1 VDTLKILLLT
11 LGGGLQHAIHVYR
24 QLAELRLEVVEGGGV
39 LINGVSVVGKGTNS
53 VVFRCRPTTGQLEL
67 ACKLRRGDATKDSLA
82 AEGQLLHL
90 ANATGVGPRIYVY
103 SRDVVAYR
111 YVDGVHVD
119 KWWKVA
125 DAEKKRAFVEEL
137 LDQAFRL
144 DRAGISHNEL
154 SRLEKHVLV
163 ERDLPVIID
172 FESATVGGGSN
183 VTQVANGLS
192 RLGLKLPL
200 EALRVYRR
208 CLCEDAYRRVLQFF
222 LDQL

>member
-1 VDTLKILLLT
+1 VDALRILLLT
-11 LGGGLQHAIHVYR
+11 LGGGVQHAIRVYR
-24 QLAELRLEVVEGGGV
+24 QLAELRLEVVEGGGL
-39 LINGVSVVGKGTNS
+39 LINGVSVAGKGTNS
-53 VVFRCRPTTGQLEL
+53 VVFRCRPTAGQMEL
-67 ACKLRRGDATKDSLA
+67 ACKLRRGDATRDSLA

-90 ANATGVGPRIYVY
+90 ANAAGVGPRIYVY
-103 SRDVVAYR
+103 ARDVVAYR

-119 KWWKVA
+119 KWWKAA
-125 DAEKKRAFVEEL
+125 DAEKKRAFVKEL

-144 DRAGISHNEL
+144 DRVGISHNEL
-154 SRLEKHVLV
+154 ARLERHVLV

-200 EALRVYRR
+200 GALRGYRW
-208 CLCEDAYRRVLQFF
+208 CLCEDAYREVLRFF

>member
-24 QLAELRLEVVEGGGV
+24 QLAGLRLEVVEGGGV

>member
-125 DAEKKRAFVEEL
+125 DVEKKTCIR
-137 LDQAFRL
+137 
-144 DRAGISHNEL
+144 
-154 SRLEKHVLV
+154 
-163 ERDLPVIID
+163 
-172 FESATVGGGSN
+172 GG
-183 VTQVANGLS
+183 A
-192 RLGLKLPL
+192 P
-200 EALRVYRR
+200 
-208 CLCEDAYRRVLQFF
+208 
-222 LDQL
+222 

>member
-1 VDTLKILLLT
+1 MDTLKILLLT
-11 LGGGLQHAIHVYR
+11 LGGGLQHAIYVYR

-67 ACKLRRGDATKDSLA
+67 ACKLRRGDATRDSLA

-119 KWWKVA
+119 RWWKVA
-125 DAEKKRAFVEEL
+125 DAERKRAFVEEL
-137 LDQAFRL
+137 FDQAFRL

-208 CLCEDAYRRVLQFF
+208 CLCEDAYRRVLRFF

>member
-1 VDTLKILLLT
+1 MDTLKILLLT

-125 DAEKKRAFVEEL
+125 DVEKKRAFVEEL

>member
-1 VDTLKILLLT
+1 MDTLKILLLT

-39 LINGVSVVGKGTNS
+39 LINGVSVIGKGTNS

-67 ACKLRRGDATKDSLA
+67 ACKLRRSDATRDSLA

-125 DAEKKRAFVEEL
+125 NAEKKRAFVEEL

-208 CLCEDAYRRVLQFF
+208 CLCEDAYRRVLRFF

>member
-1 VDTLKILLLT
+1 MDTLKILLLT

-125 DAEKKRAFVEEL
+125 DAEKKHAFVEEL